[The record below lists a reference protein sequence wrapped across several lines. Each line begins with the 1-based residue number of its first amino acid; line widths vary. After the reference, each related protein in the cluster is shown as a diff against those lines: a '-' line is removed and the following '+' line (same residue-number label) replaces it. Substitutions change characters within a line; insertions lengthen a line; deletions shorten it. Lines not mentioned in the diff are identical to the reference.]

1 MNAGLFTAAGV
12 GIAAAL
18 LISLHHLVFVPLV
31 GQWGA
36 ALLIL
41 PVLVIS
47 ATVLDRLGFYGQNRR
62 KAVGMRLTN
71 RRKVGSLTG
80 LPRDDA

>member
-41 PVLVIS
+41 PVLVLS
-47 ATVLDRLGFYGQNRR
+47 AAVLDWLGFYGQNHRR
-62 KAVGMRLTN
+62 SVGMRLTR
-71 RRKVGSLTG
+71 RRKVGHLTG
-80 LPRDDA
+80 HPRSDV